1 MGKKKDKDKEKAEF
15 DARMFRA
22 GRLTKKQKAA
32 VDRYG
37 IDLSEYH
44 PNADMT
50 DRVSGKKGYDQL
62 EKELLRRAN
71 ADYTTMRANEAA
83 ALAGNEEAKRFAEKG
98 IGSLA
103 DLTAMGKMQKKMHR
117 DLGKGGAFTS
127 ASDFAGLSFANVEA
141 DRQKLMEDLQAKAED
156 ATPELPEPSQEPQF
170 LITAEEDLARDT
182 ARDERI
188 ADYEKN
194 RALTGLIGDEDT
206 QKYLDDYKFNVAS
219 GLSNAGISTRGPNA
233 PQFIL

>member
-1 MGKKKDKDKEKAEF
+1 MGKKRDKRKAEF

-44 PNADMT
+44 PNADMS
-50 DRVSGKKGYDQL
+50 DRVHGKKGYDQL

-71 ADYTTMRANEAA
+71 ADATTMRTNEAA
-83 ALAGNEEAKRFAEKG
+83 ALAGNEQARKFAEKG

-103 DLTAMGKMQKKMHR
+103 DLTEMGRMQKKMHR
-117 DLGKGGAFTS
+117 KLGNDGAFTS

-141 DRQKLMEDLQAKAED
+141 DRKKLMEDLQAKAEV
-156 ATPELPEPSQEPQF
+156 ATPELPDPSREPQF
-170 LITAEEDLARDT
+170 LITEEEDLARDT

-188 ADYEKN
+188 AEYEKN

-219 GLSNAGISTRGPNA
+219 GLSNAGISTRGPEA
-233 PQFIL
+233 PLFIL